1 VRAADVFAVSP
12 EMKAFLA
19 GEVARL
25 ARTSGPRRALFSA
38 LRDNA
43 ALSLEYDSTF
53 TRNAAEAFAARR
65 GNCLSLVIMT
75 AALAREMGLS
85 VRFRNVLDDQ
95 TWSRNAGYYL
105 AIGHV
110 NLSLAA
116 TRIEPSLGRYD
127 LDELVI
133 DFLPAAD
140 VRKARYWVIDE
151 ATVVA
156 MYMNNR
162 AAEMLIGG
170 EVNDAYWWAREAV
183 LHDPRLFSATNT
195 LAMVYRA
202 HGNLAQAQQAL
213 EHVLGHEP
221 SNVSALSN
229 LVSVLEERGD
239 AVAAQ
244 KVAQRL
250 AQVESTAPFAYFE
263 QGLAA
268 MKAGDYARARDLF
281 AREVER
287 AAYYHEFRFW
297 LALAYVGLGDLEQAR
312 ANLVVA
318 VESAPTSGERE
329 LYAAKLERLRA
340 ATRPIRH

>member
-1 VRAADVFAVSP
+1 
-12 EMKAFLA
+12 
-19 GEVARL
+19 
-25 ARTSGPRRALFSA
+25 
-38 LRDNA
+38 
-43 ALSLEYDSTF
+43 
-53 TRNAAEAFAARR
+53 
-65 GNCLSLVIMT
+65 MT

-85 VRFRNVLDDQ
+85 VRFRNVFDDQ
-95 TWSRNAGYYL
+95 TWGRSAGFYL

-110 NLSLAA
+110 NLSLSASH
-116 TRIEPSLGRYD
+116 IEPSVGRYD
-127 LDELVI
+127 LDELII

-140 VRKARYWVIDE
+140 IRKARYWVIDE

-183 LHDPRLFSATNT
+183 LYDPRLFSATNT
-195 LAMVYRA
+195 LAMIYRA
-202 HGNLAQAQQAL
+202 HGDLAQAQQAL
-213 EHVLGHEP
+213 EHVLAHEP
-221 SNVSALSN
+221 SNVSALAN
-229 LVSVLEERGD
+229 LVTVLRERGD
-239 AVAAQ
+239 AVAAG
-244 KVAQRL
+244 KAAQRL

-263 QGLAA
+263 QGLTA
-268 MKAGDYARARDLF
+268 MKAHDYSRARELF

-312 ANLVVA
+312 ANLALA
-318 VESAPTSGERE
+318 VESAPTSGERD

-340 ATRPIRH
+340 ATRVMRH